1 MEIRVSEID
10 KPTVVD
16 HILIPYTPITKE
28 LFLKESKSSSFEIY
42 YKKKRV
48 ANQFVSKELRDSLS
62 KNGFSFIKTERT
74 VLKSRNK
81 VFGIKI
87 TIQRNLDEDK
97 IKELVIGIPS
107 SNQTELIKKREVF
120 LNELKTLVPDL
131 EVRLST
137 SDKFV
142 RC

>member
-1 MEIRVSEID
+1 MAIYVSEID

-42 YKKKRV
+42 YKNKKV

-62 KNGFSFIKTERT
+62 KNGFSFIKNERT
-74 VLKSRNK
+74 VLKSRHK

-87 TIQRNLDEDK
+87 SVQRNLQDGE

-120 LNELKTLVPDL
+120 LSEIKDLLPDID
-131 EVRLST
+131 VRLST